1 MNATISS
8 AREVKKHNQPVVKNL
23 EVPIEVRGKLLGMGG
38 MNLKRIASQTGVTI
52 NSNSETGFN
61 IFAPNQTALQEAE
74 DIIEKLLAFK
84 VIKLSN
90 HLLKLNTFSKII
102 FFLFKETT
110 RTRIWRRLCS
120 QGC

>member
-8 AREVKKHNQPVVKNL
+8 AREVKKHNQPVVKIL
-23 EVPIEVRGKLLGMGG
+23 EVPIEARGKLLGMGG

-84 VIKLSN
+84 VIKF
-90 HLLKLNTFSKII
+90 LN
-102 FFLFKETT
+102 LFK
-110 RTRIWRRLCS
+110 
-120 QGC
+120 